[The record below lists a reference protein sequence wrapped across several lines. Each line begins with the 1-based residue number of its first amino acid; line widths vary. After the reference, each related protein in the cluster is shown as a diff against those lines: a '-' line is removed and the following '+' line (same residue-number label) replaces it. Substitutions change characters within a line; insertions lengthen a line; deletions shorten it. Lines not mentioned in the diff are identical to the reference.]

1 MGWLMWLALVVA
13 IVAVFI
19 LWDLVFCGGRRCAQL
34 VDRLPDRLRPGDLTR
49 LGSRDR
55 TPAKGPRR

>member
-19 LWDLVFCGGRRCAQL
+19 LWDLVLCGGRRCAQL
-34 VDRLPDRLRPGDLTR
+34 IDRLPDRLRSGDLR
-49 LGSRDR
+49 SWGASKR
-55 TPAKGPRR
+55 PRR